1 MIALIFSFSTTTS
14 GLLLIILLLIVITG
28 WQKMMNSYI
37 KRMLSNIKI
46 VVLGIFIVCPQGN
59 AI

>member
-14 GLLLIILLLIVITG
+14 GLLLLIVITG

>member
-1 MIALIFSFSTTTS
+1 MS
-14 GLLLIILLLIVITG
+14 GLLLILLLTIIIIISG
-28 WQKMMNSYI
+28 WQKMMNSYK

>member
-1 MIALIFSFSTTTS
+1 
-14 GLLLIILLLIVITG
+14 
-28 WQKMMNSYI
+28 MNSYK

-59 AI
+59 AIKFCVNFYFEVFAFYSTVNFENR